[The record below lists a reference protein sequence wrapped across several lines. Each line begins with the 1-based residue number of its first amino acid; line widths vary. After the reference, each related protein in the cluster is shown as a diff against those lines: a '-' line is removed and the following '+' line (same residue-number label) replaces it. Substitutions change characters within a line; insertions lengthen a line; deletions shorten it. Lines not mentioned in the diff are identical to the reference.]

1 MTERKTVSVEILGK
15 SYSVRADADRE
26 YTQTLARYVEEQMQ
40 KVATQ
45 SNAVDTQKIAV
56 LAALNIANDLFLA
69 ERKEQEKEAEW
80 DRRTDALLQ
89 MVEEQK

>member
-26 YTQTLARYVEEQMQ
+26 YTQTLGRYVEEQMQ

-80 DRRTDALLQ
+80 DRRTDTLLQ